1 MIHNPN
7 REGKH
12 PQHGQQREIFA
23 FKTWICIRRQ
33 HIQDTY
39 FKSET
44 VYFDKL
50 IARNATMC
58 SPMPPSMEFVLWLNT
73 QHPSL
78 ERDPAKPISKPWT
91 EKEVTTPAGGSRKFL
106 GTRGR
111 IQFIPFSLFSL
122 FFFFFFLSLF
132 SCSFSVKSENFSAK
146 KSITYE
152 TCIEKGWCLLLKS
165 KQEARLP
172 GNKKR

>member
-12 PQHGQQREIFA
+12 AQYVQRREIFA

-44 VYFDKL
+44 VYFDKP

-78 ERDPAKPISKPWT
+78 ERDLAKATFKAMDWEESHNAGRWKQEIPGEPRGNPIHSILT
-91 EKEVTTPAGGSRKFL
+91 
-106 GTRGR
+106 
-111 IQFIPFSLFSL
+111 FSLFCL
-122 FFFFFFLSLF
+122 CFFYYFFF
-132 SCSFSVKSENFSAK
+132 
-146 KSITYE
+146 Y
-152 TCIEKGWCLLLKS
+152 CLLLLNVTS
-165 KQEARLP
+165 LWNQRISLLE
-172 GNKKR
+172 KKHHLWN